1 MYDFDAMDKRLLV
14 FGYLF
19 RVANRLQNKMDLQ
32 MKDLTAKQW
41 FVILALGLFEQPPT
55 LKQLAAACDTSH
67 QNTKQLVMKL
77 VEKGFVT
84 VHNDEKDGRAMRIAA
99 SDKCGQWDKENEPL
113 AMQFINAMFSGMS
126 MDDISRLSSSL
137 IKVFDNLDNINGING
152 GIPNA

>member
-1 MYDFDAMDKRLLV
+1 MYDFDTMDKRLIV

-19 RVANRLQNKMDLQ
+19 RVANRLQSKMDAQ

-77 VEKGFVT
+77 AEKGFVT
-84 VHNDEKDGRAMRIAA
+84 VQNDEKDGRALRIAA
-99 SDKCGQWDKENEPL
+99 SDRCDQWDKDNEEI
-113 AMQFINAMFSGMS
+113 AAQFIDSMFSGMS
-126 MDDISRLSSSL
+126 MDEISGLSSSL
-137 IKVFDNLDNINGING
+137 IRIFENLESING
-152 GIPNA
+152 GES

>member
-1 MYDFDAMDKRLLV
+1 MYDFDTMDKRLIV

-19 RVANRLQNKMDLQ
+19 RVANRLQSKMDSQ
-32 MKDLTAKQW
+32 MQDITAKQW

-84 VHNDEKDGRAMRIAA
+84 VHHDEKDSRAMRITANA
-99 SDKCGQWDKENEPL
+99 KCEQWDKDNEQI
-113 AMQFINAMFSGMS
+113 ATQFIDSMFSGMN
-126 MDDISRLSSSL
+126 MDEIARLSSSL
-137 IKVFDNLDNINGING
+137 MKIFDNLDNINGGTANV
-152 GIPNA
+152 

>member
-1 MYDFDAMDKRLLV
+1 MYNFDMMDKRLII

-19 RVANRLQNKMDLQ
+19 RVANRLQSKMDSQ

-77 VEKGFVT
+77 AEKGFVT
-84 VHNDEKDGRAMRIAA
+84 IHNDEKDGRAMRIAA
-99 SDKCGQWDKENEPL
+99 SDQCKQWDKDNEQI
-113 AMQFINAMFSGMS
+113 ATQFVDSMFSGMN
-126 MDDISRLSSSL
+126 MDEIAHLSGSL
-137 IKVFDNLDNINGING
+137 MRIFENLDKIDGRTVNV
-152 GIPNA
+152 

>member
-1 MYDFDAMDKRLLV
+1 MYNFDMMDKRLII

-19 RVANRLQNKMDLQ
+19 RVANRLQSKMDSQ

-77 VEKGFVT
+77 AEKGFVII
-84 VHNDEKDGRAMRIAA
+84 HNDEKDGRAMRIAA
-99 SDKCGQWDKENEPL
+99 SDQCKQWDKDNEQI
-113 AMQFINAMFSGMS
+113 ATQFVDSMFSGMN
-126 MDDISRLSSSL
+126 MDEIAHLSGSL
-137 IKVFDNLDNINGING
+137 MRIFENLDKIDGRTVNV
-152 GIPNA
+152 

>member
-1 MYDFDAMDKRLLV
+1 MMDKRLII

-19 RVANRLQNKMDLQ
+19 RVANRLQSKMDSQ

-77 VEKGFVT
+77 AEKGFVII
-84 VHNDEKDGRAMRIAA
+84 HNDEKDGRAMRIAA
-99 SDKCGQWDKENEPL
+99 SDQCKQWDKDNEQI
-113 AMQFINAMFSGMS
+113 ATQFVDSMFSGMN
-126 MDDISRLSSSL
+126 MDEIAHLSGSL
-137 IKVFDNLDNINGING
+137 MRIFENLDKIDGRTVNV
-152 GIPNA
+152 